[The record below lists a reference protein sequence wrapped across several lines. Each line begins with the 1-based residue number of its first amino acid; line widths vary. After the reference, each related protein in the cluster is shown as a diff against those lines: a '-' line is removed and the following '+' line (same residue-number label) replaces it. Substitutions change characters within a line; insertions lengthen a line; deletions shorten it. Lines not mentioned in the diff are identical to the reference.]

1 MRGEENA
8 MRICV
13 TGTGTSLDAPIDP
26 AFGRARYFLFVD
38 PETLAVEAFE
48 NAPGAHGAG
57 VEAAQRMVD
66 QGVKAVV
73 TGNVG
78 PNAFQGLSAA
88 GIEIFIGA
96 TGTARQAV
104 EAYRAGTLAR
114 ANSPTRGGHG
124 RGLRP

>member
-1 MRGEENA
+1 

-13 TGTGTSLDAPIDP
+13 TGTGASLDAPIDP
-26 AFGRARYFLFVD
+26 VFGRARYFLFVD
-38 PETLAVEAFE
+38 PETLVVEAFE

-88 GIEIFIGA
+88 GIEIFVGA

-104 EAYRAGTLAR
+104 EAYRAGTLTR
-114 ANSPTRGGHG
+114 AGTPTRGDTEEG
-124 RGLRP
+124 

>member
-1 MRGEENA
+1 

-13 TGTGTSLDAPIDP
+13 TGTGASLDAPIDP
-26 AFGRARYFLFVD
+26 AFGRARYFLLVD
-38 PETLAVEAFE
+38 SETLAVEALE

-57 VEAAQRMVD
+57 VEAAQRMAER
-66 QGVKAVV
+66 GVKAVI

-78 PNAFQGLSAA
+78 PNAFQGLSMA
-88 GIEIFIGA
+88 GIEIFTGA

-104 EAYRAGTLAR
+104 EAYQAGTLTR

-124 RGLRP
+124 RGLRT